1 MEKLVDRFRLLAP
14 DNGDDRLAEELIH
27 QAGDWICAYTGREEV
42 PQGLLSA
49 QVRLAVVY
57 FNRMGMEGESRRNEG
72 DVLRVTEAVPDD
84 IRREAARFR
93 LARTV
98 SACG

>member
-14 DNGDDRLAEELIH
+14 DNGDDRLAEELVH

-57 FNRMGMEGESRRNEG
+57 FNRMGMEGESSRNEG
-72 DVLRVTEAVPDD
+72 DGRRVTVAVPEDN
-84 IRREAARFR
+84 RTEAARYR

-98 SACG
+98 GACG